1 MTNFILTLLF
11 LLIIY
16 IGIFSVVV
24 LVLMKALYYKS
35 FTNSEFIRAFTFD
48 ILELRRS
55 EALKNEDYRKVALI
69 DKLLKERG
77 YEVNDSDHS

>member
-1 MTNFILTLLF
+1 MTNFIITLIV

-16 IGIFSVVV
+16 IGIFSIVV
-24 LVLMKALYYKS
+24 LALIKHIYYKTS
-35 FTNSEFIRAFTFD
+35 TNSQFIRAFIFD

-69 DKLLKERG
+69 DKLLEERG

>member
-1 MTNFILTLLF
+1 M
-11 LLIIY
+11 
-16 IGIFSVVV
+16 
-24 LVLMKALYYKS
+24 
-35 FTNSEFIRAFTFD
+35 
-48 ILELRRS
+48 RRS